1 MASKTWTVGPSVV
14 EVELVMGRGFEVHVA
29 YSGAHMAIMVGQSM
43 RRRNCFQRLN
53 QCVWLHFLCSSK
65 LTLEKKICLSE

>member
-29 YSGAHMAIMVGQSM
+29 YSWGPHGHHGWPIDATPQLLPKTQSM
-43 RRRNCFQRLN
+43 
-53 QCVWLHFLCSSK
+53 CVASLLMQFKANAGKENL
-65 LTLEKKICLSE
+65 LV